1 MEQIISF
8 DMKKKMKCK
17 ICHEKTKEKGEF
29 ESFWNEY
36 LGFKCGTPIMLKP
49 LCTKVTYKN

>member
-1 MEQIISF
+1 
-8 DMKKKMKCK
+8 MKCK

>member
-1 MEQIISF
+1 
-8 DMKKKMKCK
+8 MKCK
-17 ICHEKTKEKGEF
+17 TCHEKRKEKGEF
-29 ESFWNEY
+29 ESFWNES